1 MYEWNAKDYAGH
13 SRGQEAL
20 ARELLA
26 SLDLRPDDEVLD
38 IGCGDGRMTAV
49 IAERI
54 PRGRVVGVDSSPD
67 MVRHALVEFA
77 GREHPN
83 LTFMQADASALPFDS
98 QFSVVYSS
106 AALHWVVDHQPVIAG
121 VTRAL
126 RPGGRLVAQMGGHGN
141 VATMITAMQ
150 AVARRGPWAGAF
162 ENFGSPYTFHRAD
175 DYDRW
180 LRAAGLAVLEAR
192 LVPKDMV
199 HADRGAFVG
208 WIRSAWHPYT
218 ARVVAAERARFIE
231 EAADEYLA
239 AHPPDASGA
248 VHVPMV
254 RLQVRAVKPA

>member
-1 MYEWNAKDYAGH
+1 MYEWNAEDYAGH
-13 SRGQEAL
+13 SRGQEVF

-38 IGCGDGRMTAV
+38 IGSGDGRMTAI
-49 IAERI
+49 IAEQV

-67 MVRHALVEFA
+67 MVRHARAAFV
-77 GREHPN
+77 GRERPN
-83 LTFMQADASALPFDS
+83 LTFLQADASALPFDS

-106 AALHWVVDHQPVIAG
+106 AVLHWVVDHQPVLAG
-121 VTRAL
+121 ITRAL
-126 RPGGRLVAQMGGHGN
+126 RPAGRLIAQMGGHGN
-141 VATMITAMQ
+141 VVTMITAMQ
-150 AVARRGPWAGAF
+150 TVARRGQWAAAF
-162 ENFGSPYTFHRAD
+162 EKFDSPYTFHRAD
-175 DYDRW
+175 DYERW
-180 LRAAGLAVLEAR
+180 LRAAGLEVLEAR

-199 HADRGAFVG
+199 HADREAFVG

-218 ARVVAAERARFIE
+218 ARVAAAERGRFIE

-254 RLQVRAVKPA
+254 RLQVRALKPA